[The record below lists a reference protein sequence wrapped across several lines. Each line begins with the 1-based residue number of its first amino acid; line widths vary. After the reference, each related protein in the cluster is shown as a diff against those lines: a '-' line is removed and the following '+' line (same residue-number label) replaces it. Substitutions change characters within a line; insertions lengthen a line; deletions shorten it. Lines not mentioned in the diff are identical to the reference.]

1 MEINNVFSP
10 VPFYKN
16 KKYWHSNKW
25 YTYGQK
31 CPIMMT
37 SQNTLPFQLVVDSGV
52 TLSSFTIKK
61 ADNDTVVRTVSTSGN
76 YFNIAGESYNVIQIK
91 ACAISVLPYGNY
103 YYALTLSDGSTY
115 ISDIIAI
122 ISDMSKCI
130 KITYKNVENLYF
142 SSGHIDFTN
151 DFVFE
156 LYLPTTIGK
165 PEYEYEEELTKRL
178 GYKFVESQVV
188 NKVYKFTFPATEQLC
203 DAYRFVRMCDYIRI
217 DTYNPDFS
225 DYDHY
230 NIIYLSSEVEWLDN
244 GDIASV
250 ETSFETDSIV
260 QKLQDYSR
268 TQLVNFYNAL
278 LSNSDEA
285 LKFDDE
291 TIAQYYNN
299 YIQSIDG
306 KMIRQLN
313 AVSSISDNTVIAID
327 ENNGTGAANK
337 ILLKP
342 LLVNTVAEQLQAS
355 EVLANFQQHINNS
368 AIHITAAERA
378 VLSLFGVDDNG
389 DVYVKGD
396 KGFYTN
402 SFVSAKGKSSSAGGG
417 GASALYQLVDVLAN
431 ENNDGVQGATANSV
445 LMYNGTKWYAGTIG
459 AGASGTWGI
468 SITGNAATA
477 TNADKLDGY
486 HLTPTSSSYVNPWN
500 TVPVIKSDGVME
512 IGRYL
517 DFHFDNTSNLDY
529 SCRLQTNSNSQ
540 NVVKL
545 PSTSGTLAL
554 VEGSVAYATSAGNAD
569 TVDNE
574 HASAFAHIGAHNNLI
589 ASGNEFTFASSGF
602 SGIVYINYRTAG
614 GSNGNITEYRLC
626 NGAGSVLGTA
636 IHTGN
641 YNSYSPTLTGTGASG
656 TWGINISGNAATATR
671 LQTPRTIWGQSFDGT
686 GNVSGNVDIGGSDII
701 GYGGARILQNLGNNL
716 GINPIGN
723 VGIGTTSPSVKLHV
737 IGDIAATGAVTA
749 KASSS
754 DIRLKT
760 DITDYKALSII
771 RNHKSIKYHW
781 NAVAKANADIFND
794 DYWHY
799 GLIAQDVQRD
809 MPQMVS
815 DVFKDY
821 LVINYERLIPICWKG
836 LQEVDDEVT
845 KLKKKVRKLEMEIR
859 ELKQKEDRL

>member
-10 VPFYKN
+10 VPFYASKR
-16 KKYWHSNKW
+16 YWHSNKW

-31 CPIMMT
+31 CPIIMT
-37 SQNTLPFQLVVDSGV
+37 AEKTLPFQLVVSPGA

-61 ADNDTVVRTVSTSGN
+61 ADSDASVMTVNTAGN
-76 YFNIAGESYNVIQIK
+76 YFNIEAEAYSIIQVK
-91 ACAISVLPYGNY
+91 ACAIGTLPYGNY

-115 ISDIIAI
+115 ISDIIAV

-230 NIIYLSSEVEWLDN
+230 NVIYLSSEVEWLDN

-278 LSNSDEA
+278 LSNSDEV

-299 YIQSIDG
+299 YMQSIDG

-313 AVSSISDNTVIAID
+313 AVNSISDNTVIAID
-327 ENNGTGAANK
+327 ENDGIGAANK

-342 LLVNTVAEQLQAS
+342 LLVNTVAEQLRAS

-368 AIHITAAERA
+368 SIHITVDEKAI
-378 VLSLFGVDDNG
+378 LSLFGVDDNG

-417 GASALYQLVDVLAN
+417 GNASALYQLVDVLAN
-431 ENNDGVQGATANSV
+431 STNDGVLNATNGSV
-445 LMYNGTKWYAGTIG
+445 LMYNGAKWYAGAIDAGLDEAALKAYLDANKYTTTIYVDSKLDTKANKTALNAYATLTYVNDELAG
-459 AGASGTWGI
+459 TNSTVSTLTEKVNNFLEGTDTDGIINKWKELEAFLAGQTQTSTLADLLNVKAFAGTKIIAGTGLTGGGDLTADRTLSLATSGVTAGTYPKVTVDKYGRVTAGASLSASDIPNLSWNKITSDKPTTLSGYGI
-468 SITGNAATA
+468 T
-477 TNADKLDGY
+477 
-486 HLTPTSSSYVNPWN
+486 
-500 TVPVIKSDGVME
+500 DGV
-512 IGRYL
+512 
-517 DFHFDNTSNLDY
+517 
-529 SCRLQTNSNSQ
+529 NS
-540 NVVKL
+540 VTV
-545 PSTSGTLAL
+545 SG
-554 VEGSVAYATSAGNAD
+554 
-569 TVDNE
+569 
-574 HASAFAHIGAHNNLI
+574 
-589 ASGNEFTFASSGF
+589 
-602 SGIVYINYRTAG
+602 
-614 GSNGNITEYRLC
+614 
-626 NGAGSVLGTA
+626 
-636 IHTGN
+636 
-641 YNSYSPTLTGTGASG
+641 
-656 TWGINISGNAATATR
+656 SGNAVTAA
-671 LQTPRTIWGQSFDGT
+671 S
-686 GNVSGNVDIGGSDII
+686 VSGHVLTLTK
-701 GYGGARILQNLGNNL
+701 GA
-716 GINPIGN
+716 
-723 VGIGTTSPSVKLHV
+723 T
-737 IGDIAATGAVTA
+737 
-749 KASSS
+749 
-754 DIRLKT
+754 
-760 DITDYKALSII
+760 
-771 RNHKSIKYHW
+771 
-781 NAVAKANADIFND
+781 
-794 DYWHY
+794 
-799 GLIAQDVQRD
+799 
-809 MPQMVS
+809 
-815 DVFKDY
+815 
-821 LVINYERLIPICWKG
+821 
-836 LQEVDDEVT
+836 
-845 KLKKKVRKLEMEIR
+845 
-859 ELKQKEDRL
+859 